1 MLDDKNKSLFFSSGN
16 LTLFS
21 CKSLKKNFLLWELH
35 SIFMQIP
42 KKNPLYYHFC
52 HVFARNAVAICLEA
66 GKDDR
71 IVRRKTLSTGASEK
85 GILQQGIVDEF
96 L

>member
-16 LTLFS
+16 FILFL
-21 CKSLKKNFLLWELH
+21 CKSL
-35 SIFMQIP
+35 

-66 GKDDR
+66 GKGDR

>member
-1 MLDDKNKSLFFSSGN
+1 M
-16 LTLFS
+16 
-21 CKSLKKNFLLWELH
+21 
-35 SIFMQIP
+35 
-42 KKNPLYYHFC
+42 
-52 HVFARNAVAICLEA
+52 FARNAVAICLEA